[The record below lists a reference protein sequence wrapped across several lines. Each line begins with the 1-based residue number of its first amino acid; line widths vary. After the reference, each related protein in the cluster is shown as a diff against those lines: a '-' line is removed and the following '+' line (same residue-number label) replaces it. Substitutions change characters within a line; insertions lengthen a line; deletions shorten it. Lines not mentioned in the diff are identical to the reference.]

1 MRNTFIY
8 VLFFSFSISLH
19 AQDTIQQ
26 IVPGRKNAATQIN
39 KPYVILIS
47 ADGFRYDYAEKYRAE
62 NLLKLSRS
70 GVKAKSMIPAFPSVT
85 YPNHYTI
92 ATGLYP
98 AHHGLVYN
106 QFYDRSRKSTY
117 NISDRKTVED
127 GTWYSGTP
135 IWVLAEQQAMLTAS
149 YFFVGDEAAIQQTYA
164 TYRYHFNDTANINF
178 RINKVVDWLILPE
191 DIRPHLIC
199 FYISNVDHDGH
210 MFGPDA
216 PETEA
221 AVQFV
226 DKAIGSMVE
235 KVNATGLPVNFIFL
249 ADHGMAAVDTLT
261 RINIA
266 AMIDTSRFIMR
277 GGSTSLHMY
286 ANDTADIEPT
296 YQLLK
301 KKERFFNVYRRE
313 EIPAKWHFTKA
324 DDRFNRVGDIF
335 ITPQYPKVLSSYT
348 NRISPGAHGFDP
360 AFKKMHAA
368 FYAWG
373 PQIKTGKTIR
383 SFENIHVYP
392 LVCQLLG
399 LTYTE
404 QIDGDPKVLKKIIR
418 KTKESTASKGASFYM
433 SGN

>member
-1 MRNTFIY
+1 MCRVIIS
-8 VLFFSFSISLH
+8 VLLIFLYATLQ
-19 AQDTIQQ
+19 AQDTVQQ
-26 IVPGRKNAATQIN
+26 IVPGRKNAPAQIN

-47 ADGFRYDYAEKYRAE
+47 ADGFRYDYAEKYHAQ

-70 GVKAKSMIPAFPSVT
+70 GVKAKSMIPSFPSVT

-98 AHHGLVYN
+98 SHHGLVYN

-127 GTWYSGTP
+127 GTWYGGTP

-149 YFFVGDEAAIQQTYA
+149 YFFVGDEAAIQNVYS
-164 TYRYHFNDTANINF
+164 TYRYHFNDTANIDF
-178 RINKVVDWLILPE
+178 RIDKVVDWLKLPE
-191 DIRPHLIC
+191 AVRPHLVC
-199 FYISNVDHDGH
+199 FYISNTDHDGH

-216 PETEA
+216 PQTAA

-249 ADHGMAAVDTLT
+249 ADHGMAAVDTVT

-266 AMIDTSRFIMR
+266 TIIDTSRFIMR
-277 GGSTSLHMY
+277 GGNTSLHLY
-286 ANDTADIEPT
+286 AKDSADIQPAFD
-296 YQLLK
+296 LLTK
-301 KKERFFNVYRRE
+301 KAHFFTAYRRE
-313 EIPAKWHFTKA
+313 DIPSRWHFTKA
-324 DDRFNRVGDIF
+324 DDRFNRIGDIF
-335 ITPQYPKVLSSYT
+335 IVPQYPKVLSGYT

-360 AFKKMHAA
+360 AIKKMHAA

-383 SFENIHVYP
+383 SFENVHVYP
-392 LVCQLLG
+392 LICQLLG
-399 LTYTE
+399 LTSTE
-404 QIDGDPKVLKKIIR
+404 QIDGDPKVLEKIIR
-418 KTKESTASKGASFYM
+418 KTKQPAASKGATFYM